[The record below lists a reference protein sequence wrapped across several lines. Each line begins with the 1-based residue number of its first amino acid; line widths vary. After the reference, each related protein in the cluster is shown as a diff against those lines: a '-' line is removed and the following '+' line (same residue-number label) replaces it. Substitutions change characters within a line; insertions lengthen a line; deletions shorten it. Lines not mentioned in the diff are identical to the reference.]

1 MELESKYEELD
12 NNYAELV
19 KENAKLVGQ
28 VDVVKEELAKE
39 KAENAAV
46 KVELES
52 ALNKVKFIAVDAIL
66 HARAKLMEEFKK
78 GENAN

>member
-28 VDVVKEELAKE
+28 VDAVKEELAKE